1 MRLFVL
7 ELRLLARERA
17 ALVLTTLFAAALA
30 WGLWNGARVESR
42 HREDATALAAASDQF
57 LAQVRQALAQQ
68 AVDPRA
74 VARGGSLVLLPAAP
88 LGALAVGQ
96 SDLTPRHETLSV
108 FRLRGAGDSSSSDL
122 QNPSALLAGRFDL
135 AFVLVWLLPL
145 FLLALTHDLLAGD
158 RESGTLRLALAQGAR
173 AWTWTIARAAARATP
188 ILALALLA
196 TLATGL
202 AGPGPGPAGATRLL
216 LATAAVLAYG
226 FFWVALALAVNV
238 SARSAAGAAAALG
251 AAWVLLVLVAPTL
264 LNVAV
269 ETIHP
274 TPSRPELVAAARR
287 ASSDAEK
294 RGGEVLMS
302 FYRDHPELAPPG
314 QQADFAA
321 QHLAVQEEVGKAID
335 PVRRRFD
342 EQLALQQATVARWRA
357 ASPAIALQEALT
369 DLAGTGYWR
378 HRAFHDQ
385 VEVFKDTLLNYY
397 GTRIHRRESLT
408 AADLAALPRFQFQE
422 EPAGAWR
429 ARASLSLAGILAAT
443 TLLAAY
449 AGWRLRP
456 TAAGR
461 LAG

>member
-1 MRLFVL
+1 MRLFLL
-7 ELRLLARERA
+7 ELRLLTRERA
-17 ALVLTTLFAAALA
+17 ALVLTGLFAATLA
-30 WGLWNGARVESR
+30 WGLWNGARLESR
-42 HREDATALAAASDQF
+42 HREAARELAAGSEQF
-57 LAQVRQALAQQ
+57 LGQVRQALAQQ

-74 VARGGSLVLLPAAP
+74 VARGGSLALLPSAP

-108 FRLRGAGDSSSSDL
+108 FRLRGPGEAASDL
-122 QNPSALLAGRFDL
+122 ENPSALLAGRFDL

-145 FLLALTHDLLAGD
+145 FLLALGHDLLAGD

-173 AWTWTIARAAARATP
+173 AWTWVAARAAARATP

-196 TLATGL
+196 VLAAGLTGAGNAGLDRL
-202 AGPGPGPAGATRLL
+202 A
-216 LATAAVLAYG
+216 LALAAVLAYG
-226 FFWVALALAVNV
+226 LFWVALALAVNV
-238 SARSAAGAAAALG
+238 TARSAAGAASALG

-269 ETIHP
+269 ETLHP
-274 TPSRPELVAAARR
+274 TPSRPELIAAARR
-287 ASSDAEK
+287 ASGEAEK
-294 RGGEVLMS
+294 RGGEVLQS
-302 FYRDHPELAPPG
+302 FYRDHPELAPAG

-342 EQLALQQATVARWRA
+342 EQLARQQATVGQWRA
-357 ASPAIALQEALT
+357 VSPAIALQEALT

-378 HRAFHDQ
+378 HRAFREQ
-385 VEVFKDTLLNYY
+385 VESFKDTLLAYY
-397 GTRIHRRESLT
+397 GTRIHKREPLT
-408 AADLAALPRFQFQE
+408 AADLAALPRFEFRE
-422 EPAGAWR
+422 EPAAAWR
-429 ARASLSLAGILAAT
+429 ARAGLSLAGILGAT
-443 TLLAAY
+443 ALLAAW

-456 TAAGR
+456 AAAGR